1 MAEAQGS
8 PSSTQGSSP
17 SQTHH
22 GPASSTIRVTAA
34 VVREKGG
41 PFTFEDLTLDT
52 ALRPDEVLVRVVASG
67 LCQTDIHVRDQH
79 LPTPL
84 PAVLGHEGAGIVERV
99 GDAVTMVTP
108 GDRVVMSYQACGH
121 CTPCLT
127 GKPAYCARS
136 FPANFGGSRLDGTNA
151 LHKGSEEIHG
161 HFFGQ
166 SSFATHAL
174 ATERNVVRIDD
185 EEIPLEL
192 LGPLGCGLQTGAG
205 AVLNSLKVEA
215 GSSVVVIGTGTVG
228 LAAVMAAAVA
238 GAGTVIAV
246 DIVPERLDLAREL
259 GATHTVN
266 GKEEDTAAR
275 IAEITGG
282 GADYVL
288 EITARPEMLTLAV
301 DALAPL
307 GTAALIGGAP
317 AGAHAPVNMNAL
329 LGGRTVRGIAQGD
342 SVPQLFIPQL
352 IDLYKAGRFPFDRLI
367 TFYGFDD
374 INEAATDT
382 QTGAA
387 IKPVLRIGE

>member
-1 MAEAQGS
+1 MAAAEGS
-8 PSSTQGSSP
+8 LSPQTDTGS
-17 SQTHH
+17 
-22 GPASSTIRVTAA
+22 GSSTIPVTAA
-34 VVREKGG
+34 VVRQKGG

-52 ALRPDEVLVRVVASG
+52 VLRPDEVLVKVVATG
-67 LCQTDIHVRDQH
+67 LCQTDIHVRDQA

-84 PAVLGHEGAGIVERV
+84 PVVLGHEGAGIVERV
-99 GDAVTMVTP
+99 GDAVSTVTP

-121 CTPCLT
+121 CTPCLS
-127 GKPAYCARS
+127 GNPGYCALS

-151 LHKGSEEIHG
+151 LHAGDEEIHG

-174 ATERNVVRIDD
+174 ATERNVVKVDD
-185 EEIPLEL
+185 EDIPLEL
-192 LGPLGCGLQTGAG
+192 LSPLGCGLQTGAG
-205 AVLNSLKVEA
+205 AVLNSLKIEA
-215 GSSVVVIGTGTVG
+215 GASVVIIGAGTVG
-228 LAAVMAAAVA
+228 LAAVMAAKVA
-238 GAGTVIAV
+238 GASPVIAV

-275 IAEITGG
+275 IAELTRG

-342 SVPQLFIPQL
+342 SIPQLFIPQL
-352 IDLYKAGRFPFDRLI
+352 IDLYRAGRFPFDRLI
-367 TFYGFDD
+367 TFYGFDQ

-382 QTGAA
+382 RTGAA
-387 IKPVLRIGE
+387 IKPVLRMGE

>member
-1 MAEAQGS
+1 MAAAEGS
-8 PSSTQGSSP
+8 LFPQTDTGS
-17 SQTHH
+17 
-22 GPASSTIRVTAA
+22 GSSTISVTAA

-52 ALRPDEVLVRVVASG
+52 VLRPDEVLVKVLATG
-67 LCQTDIHVRDQH
+67 LCQTDIHVRDQA

-84 PAVLGHEGAGIVERV
+84 PVVLGHEGAGIVEQV
-99 GDAVTMVTP
+99 GGAVSTVAP

-121 CTPCLT
+121 CTPCLS
-127 GKPAYCARS
+127 GNPAYCALS

-151 LHKGSEEIHG
+151 LHAGGEEIHG

-174 ATERNVVRIDD
+174 ATESNVVKVDD
-185 EEIPLEL
+185 EDIPLEL
-192 LGPLGCGLQTGAG
+192 LSPLGCGLQTGAG
-205 AVLNSLKVEA
+205 AVLNSLKIEA
-215 GSSVVVIGTGTVG
+215 GASVVIIGAGTVG
-228 LAAVMAAAVA
+228 LAAVMAAKVA
-238 GAGTVIAV
+238 GASPVIAV
-246 DIVPERLDLAREL
+246 DIVPERLGLAREL

-266 GKEEDTAAR
+266 AKEEDTAAR
-275 IAEITGG
+275 IAELTGG

-329 LGGRTVRGIAQGD
+329 LGGRSVRGIAQGD
-342 SVPQLFIPQL
+342 SIPQLFIPQL
-352 IDLYKAGRFPFDRLI
+352 IDLYRAGRFPFDRLI
-367 TFYGFDD
+367 TFYGFDQ

-382 QTGAA
+382 RTGAA
-387 IKPVLRIGE
+387 IKPVLRMGE

>member
-8 PSSTQGSSP
+8 PSS
-17 SQTHH
+17 QTHQET
-22 GPASSTIRVTAA
+22 ALSTLRVTAA

-41 PFTFEDLTLDT
+41 PFTFEDLDLD
-52 ALRPDEVLVRVVASG
+52 AVLRPDEVLVRVVASG

-127 GKPAYCARS
+127 GKPAYCAHS

-151 LHKGSEEIHG
+151 LHTENEEIHG

-192 LGPLGCGLQTGAG
+192 LAPLGCGLQTGAG
-205 AVLNSLKVEA
+205 AVLNSLKIEA

-228 LAAVMAAAVA
+228 LAAVMAAKVA
-238 GAGTVIAV
+238 GASPVIAV
-246 DIVPERLDLAREL
+246 DIVPERLHLAREL

-342 SVPQLFIPQL
+342 SIPQLFIPQL
-352 IDLYKAGRFPFDRLI
+352 IDLHRAGRFPFDRLI
-367 TFYGFDD
+367 TFYGFDE

>member
-1 MAEAQGS
+1 M
-8 PSSTQGSSP
+8 
-17 SQTHH
+17 
-22 GPASSTIRVTAA
+22 
-34 VVREKGG
+34 VREKGG

-84 PAVLGHEGAGIVERV
+84 PAVLGREGAGIVERV

-127 GKPAYCARS
+127 GNPAYCALS

-151 LHKGSEEIHG
+151 LHKENEEIHG

-352 IDLYKAGRFPFDRLI
+352 IDLYRAGRFPFDRLI

>member
-1 MAEAQGS
+1 MAAAEGS
-8 PSSTQGSSP
+8 LFPQTDTGSGSSIIP
-17 SQTHH
+17 
-22 GPASSTIRVTAA
+22 VTAA
-34 VVREKGG
+34 VVRQKGG

-52 ALRPDEVLVRVVASG
+52 VLRPDEVLVKVVATG
-67 LCQTDIHVRDQH
+67 LCQTDIHVRDQA

-84 PAVLGHEGAGIVERV
+84 PVVLGHEGAGIVERV
-99 GDAVTMVTP
+99 GDAVSTVTP

-121 CTPCLT
+121 CTPCLS
-127 GKPAYCARS
+127 GKPAYCALS

-151 LHKGSEEIHG
+151 LHAGGEEIHG

-174 ATERNVVRIDD
+174 ATERNVVKVDD
-185 EEIPLEL
+185 EDIPLEL
-192 LGPLGCGLQTGAG
+192 LSPLGCGLQTGAG
-205 AVLNSLKVEA
+205 AVLNSLKIEA
-215 GSSVVVIGTGTVG
+215 GASVVIIGAGTVG
-228 LAAVMAAAVA
+228 LAAVMAAKIA
-238 GAGTVIAV
+238 GASPVIAV

-266 GKEEDTAAR
+266 AKEEDTAAR
-275 IAEITGG
+275 IAELTGG

-342 SVPQLFIPQL
+342 SIPQLFIPQL
-352 IDLYKAGRFPFDRLI
+352 IDLYRAGRFPFDRLI
-367 TFYGFDD
+367 TFYGFDQ

-382 QTGAA
+382 RTGAA

>member
-1 MAEAQGS
+1 MAAAGVS
-8 PSSTQGSSP
+8 PSP
-17 SQTHH
+17 QTA
-22 GPASSTIRVTAA
+22 GDPDSGTTPVTAA

-41 PFTFEDLTLDT
+41 PFTFEDLSLDT
-52 ALRPDEVLVRVVASG
+52 RLRPDEILVRVVATG
-67 LCQTDIHVRDQH
+67 LCQTDIHVRDEA

-84 PAVLGHEGAGIVERV
+84 PVVLGHEGAGIVERV
-99 GDAVTMVTP
+99 GEAVRAVSP
-108 GDRVVMSYQACGH
+108 GDRVVMSYQSCGH

-127 GKPAYCARS
+127 GNPAYCASS

-151 LHKGSEEIHG
+151 LHAGEEEVHG

-174 ATERNVVRIDD
+174 ATERNVVKIED
-185 EEIPLEL
+185 EAIPLEL

-215 GSSVVVIGTGTVG
+215 GRSVVVIGTGTVG
-228 LAAVMAAAVA
+228 LAAVMAAKVA
-238 GAGTVIAV
+238 GASPVIAV
-246 DIVPERLDLAREL
+246 DIVPERLNLAREL

-266 GKEEDTAAR
+266 AKEEDTAAR
-275 IAEITGG
+275 IAEITGS

-342 SVPQLFIPQL
+342 SIPQLFIPQL
-352 IDLYKAGRFPFDRLI
+352 IELHKAGRFPFDRLV
-367 TFYGFDD
+367 TFYGFDQ

-382 QTGAA
+382 RTGAS
-387 IKPVLRIGE
+387 IKPVLRIGK

>member
-1 MAEAQGS
+1 MAAAEGS
-8 PSSTQGSSP
+8 LFPQTDTGS
-17 SQTHH
+17 
-22 GPASSTIRVTAA
+22 GSSTISVTAA
-34 VVREKGG
+34 VVRERGG

-52 ALRPDEVLVRVVASG
+52 VLRPDEVLVKVVATG
-67 LCQTDIHVRDQH
+67 LCQTDIHVRDQA

-84 PAVLGHEGAGIVERV
+84 PVVLGHEGAGIVERV
-99 GDAVTMVTP
+99 GDAVSTVAP

-121 CTPCLT
+121 CTPCLS
-127 GKPAYCARS
+127 GNPAYCALS

-151 LHKGSEEIHG
+151 LHAGGEEIHG

-174 ATERNVVRIDD
+174 ATERNVVKVDD
-185 EEIPLEL
+185 EDIPLEL
-192 LGPLGCGLQTGAG
+192 LSPLGCGLQTGAG
-205 AVLNSLKVEA
+205 AVLNSLKIEA
-215 GSSVVVIGTGTVG
+215 GASVVIIGAGTVG
-228 LAAVMAAAVA
+228 LAAVMAAKVA
-238 GAGTVIAV
+238 GASPVIAV

-266 GKEEDTAAR
+266 AKEEDAAAR
-275 IAEITGG
+275 IAELTGG

-342 SVPQLFIPQL
+342 SIPQLFIPQL
-352 IDLYKAGRFPFDRLI
+352 IDLYRAGRFPFDRLI
-367 TFYGFDD
+367 TFYGFDQ

-382 QTGAA
+382 RTGAA

>member
-1 MAEAQGS
+1 MAVAGDS
-8 PSSTQGSSP
+8 SSP
-17 SQTHH
+17 PVHSDP
-22 GPASSTIRVTAA
+22 GPPATAVRAA

-41 PFTFEDLTLDT
+41 PFVFEDLILDT
-52 ALRPDEVLVRVVASG
+52 RLRPDEVLVKVVATG
-67 LCQTDIHVRDQH
+67 VCQTDIHVRDQA
-79 LPTPL
+79 LPVPL
-84 PAVLGHEGAGIVERV
+84 PAVLGHEGAGVVERV
-99 GDAVTMVTP
+99 GDAVTTVAP

-121 CTPCLT
+121 CKPCL
-127 GKPAYCARS
+127 GGNPAYCAYS
-136 FPANFGGSRLDGTNA
+136 FPLNFGGSRHDGSNA
-151 LHKGSEEIHG
+151 LSGDGEEIHG

-174 ATERNVVRIDD
+174 ATERNVVKVD
-185 EEIPLEL
+185 EEVPLEL
-192 LGPLGCGLQTGAG
+192 LAPLGCGLQTGAG
-205 AVLNSLKVEA
+205 AVLNSLKVPA
-215 GSSVVVIGTGTVG
+215 GASVAVIGAGTVG
-228 LAAVMAAAVA
+228 LAAVMAAKVA
-238 GAGTVIAV
+238 GASPIIAI
-246 DIVPERLDLAREL
+246 DIVPERLDLAHEL

-266 GKEEDTAAR
+266 AREEDTAAR
-275 IAEITGG
+275 IAEITGS

-329 LGGRTVRGIAQGD
+329 LGGRTVRGVAQGD

-367 TFYGFDD
+367 TVYGFNE
-374 INEAATDT
+374 INQATTDT
-382 QTGAA
+382 RTGAA

>member
-1 MAEAQGS
+1 MAAEEGS
-8 PSSTQGSSP
+8 PSP
-17 SQTHH
+17 QTDN
-22 GPASSTIRVTAA
+22 GPGPGATRVTAA

-41 PFTFEDLTLDT
+41 PFTFEELTIE
-52 ALRPDEVLVRVVASG
+52 AGLRPEEVLIRVVATG
-67 LCQTDIHVRDQH
+67 LCQTDIHVRDQA
-79 LPTPL
+79 LPVPL

-99 GDAVTMVTP
+99 GTAVNSVTP
-108 GDRVVMSYQACGH
+108 GDRVVMSYQSCGR
-121 CTPCLT
+121 CKPCLT
-127 GKPAYCARS
+127 GYPAYCASS
-136 FPANFGGSRLDGTNA
+136 FTANFGGSRPDGSNA
-151 LHKGSEEIHG
+151 LRAGEEEIHG

-174 ATERNVVRIDD
+174 ATERNVVRIED
-185 EEIPLEL
+185 EDVPLEL

-205 AVLNSLKVEA
+205 AVLNSLAVPA
-215 GSSVVVIGTGTVG
+215 GASVVVIGAGTVG
-228 LAAVMAAAVA
+228 LAAVMAAQVA
-238 GAGTVIAV
+238 GASPVIAV
-246 DIVPERLDLAREL
+246 DIVPERLGLAREL
-259 GATHTVN
+259 GATHTIDA
-266 GKEEDTAAR
+266 KEEDVAAR

-342 SVPQLFIPQL
+342 SVPQLFIPRL
-352 IDLYKAGRFPFDRLI
+352 IELYKAGRFPFDRLV
-367 TFYGFDD
+367 TFYGFDR

-382 QTGAA
+382 RTGAS

>member
-1 MAEAQGS
+1 MAAAEGS
-8 PSSTQGSSP
+8 LFPQTDTGS
-17 SQTHH
+17 
-22 GPASSTIRVTAA
+22 GSSTIPVTAA

-52 ALRPDEVLVRVVASG
+52 VLRPDEVLVKVVATG
-67 LCQTDIHVRDQH
+67 LCQTDIHVRDQA

-84 PAVLGHEGAGIVERV
+84 PVVLGHEGAGIVERV
-99 GDAVTMVTP
+99 GDAVSTVTP

-121 CTPCLT
+121 CTPCLS
-127 GKPAYCARS
+127 GNPAYCALS

-151 LHKGSEEIHG
+151 LHAGGEEIHG

-174 ATERNVVRIDD
+174 ATERNVVKVDD
-185 EEIPLEL
+185 EDIPLEL
-192 LGPLGCGLQTGAG
+192 LSPLGCGLQTGAG
-205 AVLNSLKVEA
+205 AVLNSLKIEA
-215 GSSVVVIGTGTVG
+215 GASVVIIGAGTVG
-228 LAAVMAAAVA
+228 LAAIMAAKVA
-238 GAGTVIAV
+238 GAGPVIAV

-259 GATHTVN
+259 GATHIVN
-266 GKEEDTAAR
+266 AKEEDTAAR
-275 IAEITGG
+275 IADLTGG

-342 SVPQLFIPQL
+342 SIPQLFIPQL
-352 IDLYKAGRFPFDRLI
+352 IDLYRAGRFPFDRLI
-367 TFYGFDD
+367 TFYGFDQ

-382 QTGAA
+382 RTGAA
-387 IKPVLRIGE
+387 IKPVLRMGE

>member
-1 MAEAQGS
+1 MAAAQGS
-8 PSSTQGSSP
+8 PSPQTDKGSAP
-17 SQTHH
+17 SAV
-22 GPASSTIRVTAA
+22 PVTAA
-34 VVREKGG
+34 VVRERSG
-41 PFTFEDLTLDT
+41 PFTFEELTLDT
-52 ALRPDEVLVRVVASG
+52 VLRPDEVLVEVVAAG
-67 LCQTDIHVRDQH
+67 LCQTDLHVRDQA

-99 GDAVTMVTP
+99 GDAVTTVAP

-121 CTPCLT
+121 CKPCLT
-127 GKPAYCARS
+127 GNPAYCAAS
-136 FPANFGGSRLDGTNA
+136 FPANFGGSRLDGSNA
-151 LHKGSEEIHG
+151 LHTGGEEIHG

-166 SSFATHAL
+166 SSFATHSL

-185 EEIPLEL
+185 EDIPLEL

-228 LAAVMAAAVA
+228 LAAVMAAKVA
-238 GAGTVIAV
+238 GASPIIAV
-246 DIVPERLDLAREL
+246 DIVPERLELAREL

-266 GKEEDTAAR
+266 GRQEDTAAR

-329 LGGRTVRGIAQGD
+329 LGGRTVRGVAQGD
-342 SVPQLFIPQL
+342 SIPQLFIPQL
-352 IDLYKAGRFPFDRLI
+352 IDLHKAGRFPFDRLI
-367 TFYGFDD
+367 TFYGFDQ

-382 QTGAA
+382 RTGAA

>member
-1 MAEAQGS
+1 MAAAEGS
-8 PSSTQGSSP
+8 LFPQTDTGS
-17 SQTHH
+17 
-22 GPASSTIRVTAA
+22 GSSTIPVTAA
-34 VVREKGG
+34 VVRQKGG

-52 ALRPDEVLVRVVASG
+52 VLRPDEVLVKVVATG
-67 LCQTDIHVRDQH
+67 LCQTDIHVRDQA

-84 PAVLGHEGAGIVERV
+84 PVVLGHEGAGIVERV
-99 GDAVTMVTP
+99 GDAVSTVTP

-121 CTPCLT
+121 CTPCLS
-127 GKPAYCARS
+127 GKPAYCALS

-151 LHKGSEEIHG
+151 LHAGGEEIHG

-174 ATERNVVRIDD
+174 ATERNVVKVDD
-185 EEIPLEL
+185 EDIPLEL
-192 LGPLGCGLQTGAG
+192 LSPLGCGLQTGAG
-205 AVLNSLKVEA
+205 AVLNSLKIEA
-215 GSSVVVIGTGTVG
+215 GASVVIIGAGTVG
-228 LAAVMAAAVA
+228 LAAVMAAKVA
-238 GAGTVIAV
+238 GASPVIAV

-266 GKEEDTAAR
+266 AKEEDTAAR
-275 IAEITGG
+275 IAELTEG

-342 SVPQLFIPQL
+342 SIPQLFIPQL
-352 IDLYKAGRFPFDRLI
+352 IDLYRAGRFPFDRLI
-367 TFYGFDD
+367 TFYGFDQ

-382 QTGAA
+382 RTGAA

>member
-1 MAEAQGS
+1 MAAAEGS
-8 PSSTQGSSP
+8 LFPQTDTGS
-17 SQTHH
+17 
-22 GPASSTIRVTAA
+22 GSSTIPVTAA

-52 ALRPDEVLVRVVASG
+52 VLRPDEVLVKVVATG
-67 LCQTDIHVRDQH
+67 LCQTDIHVRDQA

-84 PAVLGHEGAGIVERV
+84 PVVLGHEGAGIVERV
-99 GDAVTMVTP
+99 GDAVSTVTP

-121 CTPCLT
+121 CTPCLS
-127 GKPAYCARS
+127 GNPAYCALS

-151 LHKGSEEIHG
+151 LYAGGEEIHG

-174 ATERNVVRIDD
+174 ATERNVVKVDD
-185 EEIPLEL
+185 EDIPLEL
-192 LGPLGCGLQTGAG
+192 LSPLGCGLQTGAG
-205 AVLNSLKVEA
+205 AVLNSLKIEA
-215 GSSVVVIGTGTVG
+215 GASVVIIGAGTVG
-228 LAAVMAAAVA
+228 LAAVMAAKVA
-238 GAGTVIAV
+238 GAGPVIAV

-259 GATHTVN
+259 GATHIVN
-266 GKEEDTAAR
+266 AKEEDTAAR
-275 IAEITGG
+275 IADLTGG

-342 SVPQLFIPQL
+342 SIPQLFIPQL
-352 IDLYKAGRFPFDRLI
+352 IDLYRAGRFPFDRLI
-367 TFYGFDD
+367 TFYGFDQ

-382 QTGAA
+382 RTGAA
-387 IKPVLRIGE
+387 IKPVLRMGE